1 MKIFLVIYNADR
13 NDEVLQAFE
22 GAQVELHPLP
32 DKARSRTRHARMQ
45 QDKQVWTG
53 TKAMVVVAV
62 TPEKRGGFL
71 KALHEIN
78 RAYADAQVRAFSFEA
93 EELV

>member
-13 NDEVLQAFE
+13 NEEVLQAFE

-32 DKARSRTRHARMQ
+32 DKGRSRGRHGRVQ

-62 TPEKRGGFL
+62 TTEKRNGFL
-71 KALHEIN
+71 KALREIN
-78 RAYADAQVRAFSFEA
+78 KAYGDAQVRAFSFDA